1 MWNER
6 FKLSLILGLLS
17 IVIFSIFARLAYL
30 QIYKHN
36 DYLNYAKNQSLRKV
50 ELLKNRG
57 LIYDRKGS
65 VLAENKKSASLYVY
79 GRDIKDPYRI
89 KLILEDYNLDIN
101 SRNYNYLRKRD
112 GFIWLVRNIEVD
124 KARKISGRYP
134 YIRYI
139 MQENRYY
146 PKGENVAKIVGFT
159 GVDNQ
164 GLQGVEYS
172 LDKRLRGEKK
182 NLIYLRDSSNRPI
195 LLKDKEYISESS
207 KGVYLTVDSEMQET
221 AGIILKKDMERFG
234 AERGLAAGINVNTGE
249 IIFSVSYPSYNPD
262 DFEKYPKSTWKSMLT
277 NYLFEPGSI
286 FKAITFG
293 FLLDYENLN
302 LDKQVDCEN
311 GKYRIYGHTYN
322 DVHDY
327 DKLKASKVIIN
338 SSNIGTIKLASKA
351 NGKKF
356 HNFLSKVGF
365 GKSSGI
371 LGISEEKGL
380 LRAYDK
386 WSGLSKPSLSIGQ
399 EIYVTPLQI
408 LQYYAAVANDG
419 VLISPYLIK
428 KVTKGDEVFE
438 PDVKSERLLS
448 KKSAETLQMLL
459 KRAVDTGTGV
469 NASNDYVDI
478 AGKTGT
484 AQKFLIDKGRYSYEK
499 YVASFVGFFPASSPE
514 IAMIVIYDS
523 PSASIYGGSTAA
535 YTFEAIAKQIML
547 QKGYKIQRLRVNSET
562 KRSS

>member
-6 FKLSLILGLLS
+6 FKLSLVLGLLS
-17 IVIFSIFARLAYL
+17 IVILSIFARLAYL
-30 QIYKHN
+30 QIYKYN

-50 ELLKNRG
+50 QLLKNRG
-57 LIYDRKGS
+57 LIYDRRGA
-65 VLAENKKSASLYVY
+65 VLAENKKSASLYAY

-89 KLILEDYNLDIN
+89 KLILEDYNLDMN
-101 SRNYNYLRKRD
+101 SRNYNYLRKKE
-112 GFIWLVRNIEVD
+112 GFIWLVRNLDVD

-134 YIRYI
+134 YIHYI
-139 MQENRYY
+139 LQENRYY
-146 PKGENVAKIVGFT
+146 PKGENVAKIIGFT

-164 GLQGVEYS
+164 GLQGVEYA
-172 LDKRLRGEKK
+172 LDSRLKGEKT
-182 NLIYLRDSSNRPI
+182 NVIYLRDSRNRPI

-207 KGVYLTVDSEMQET
+207 KGVYLTIDSQIQET

-249 IIFSVSYPSYNPD
+249 IIFSASYPSYNPAN
-262 DFEKYPKSTWKSMLT
+262 FEEYSKSTWKSMLT

-327 DKLKASKVIIN
+327 DKLKASEVIIN
-338 SSNIGTIKLASKA
+338 SSNIGTIKLASEA

-356 HNFLSKVGF
+356 HDFLSKVGF
-365 GKSSGI
+365 GKSPGI

-399 EIYVTPLQI
+399 EIYVTPLHI
-408 LQYYAAVANDG
+408 LQYYAAAANDG
-419 VLISPYLIK
+419 VLISPHLIK
-428 KVTKGDEVFE
+428 KAVNDEEIFKPE
-438 PDVKSERLLS
+438 VKSKRLLS
-448 KKSAETLQMLL
+448 KNTAKTLQMLL
-459 KRAVDTGTGV
+459 KRVVDNGTGV
-469 NASNDYVDI
+469 NASSEYIDI
-478 AGKTGT
+478 SGKTGT
-484 AQKFLIDKGRYSYEK
+484 AQKFLIDEGRYSHK
-499 YVASFVGFFPASSPE
+499 NYVASFVGFFPASSPE

-535 YTFEAIAKQIML
+535 YTFETIAEQIML
-547 QKGYKIQRLRVNSET
+547 QKGYKIQRLRVSSET
-562 KRSS
+562 KKPS